1 MRLQELFNINLTE
14 QTGSFIAYHGSG
26 ANFDNF
32 LRTKAHSGE
41 GGAAFGSGI
50 YISKNPEVGKFYQ
63 KLSNSDTA
71 TLYKIKVN
79 IDTNKILRW
88 DRPFSQQPK
97 FIQDVLSTIDY
108 DGSKGTEAR
117 YYYHYLRASYG
128 SGGIS
133 GPMES
138 EQATKYLEDQGI
150 QAIYFVGD
158 RKYKGPGRDQS
169 QNFVVFDPS
178 LITILNKYD
187 TNGNEIK

>member
-1 MRLQELFNINLTE
+1 MKTFKDYLAEKS
-14 QTGSFIAYHGSG
+14 GSFTAYHGSG
-26 ANFDNF
+26 ANFDKF

-63 KLSNSDTA
+63 KLSNSETA

-88 DRPFSQQPK
+88 DRPFEQQPK
-97 FIQDVLSTIDY
+97 FVRDVLSTIDY
-108 DGSKGTEAR
+108 DGSNGTEAR

-128 SGGIS
+128 SGKS
-133 GPMES
+133 GPIES
-138 EQATKYLEDQGI
+138 EKATKYLEDNGI

-158 RKYKGPGRDQS
+158 RKFKGTTRDKS
-169 QNFVVFDPS
+169 QNFVVFNPN

-187 TNGNEIK
+187 LKGNEIK